1 MKHTNSKQKLK
12 DIINFCQAIFTLCII
27 CLYQANISNSYPIYA
42 QQTYENPRE
51 STGRIVCANCHLAQ
65 KNIYIEAP
73 KEVLPNTVFETVV
86 KIPYEFNKKQIL
98 GNGSKGDLN
107 VGAVVILPEGF
118 KLAPKDRM
126 DEKLLKKTKNL
137 YFNNYSQKLDN
148 IIVIGPIT
156 GKDNQE
162 ITFPILAPDPQIN
175 KNTHFL
181 KYSIYVG
188 ANKGRGQ
195 LYPSGEKSNN
205 NPIPS
210 NAEGRIEKI
219 KPNEDGGY
227 EVIIKTKDDETISQY
242 VPIGLNLTIKEGQ
255 RIKAGEYITTDPNV
269 GGFGQSEIEIVLQ
282 NPTRLISFIFF
293 SISVLISQLFF
304 VLKKKQFEK
313 VQSLNQNF

>member
-1 MKHTNSKQKLK
+1 MKHKDNKKKLK
-12 DIINFCQAIFTLCII
+12 HITKVCRSILVTCIMCLSQASV
-27 CLYQANISNSYPIYA
+27 AKSYPIYA

-51 STGRIVCANCHLAQ
+51 STGKIVCANCHLAQ
-65 KNIYIEAP
+65 KNIYVKAP
-73 KEVLPNTVFETVV
+73 REVLPNTIFETIV

-107 VGAVVILPEGF
+107 FGAVLILPEGF
-118 KLAPKDRM
+118 KLAPK
-126 DEKLLKKTKNL
+126 EKLNAKMLKKTKNL
-137 YFNNYSQKLDN
+137 YFSNYSQKLDN
-148 IIVIGPIT
+148 IIVIGPIP

-205 NPIPS
+205 NSIS
-210 NAEGRIEKI
+210 AHTDGKIEKI
-219 KPNEDGGY
+219 NTKEGEGY
-227 EVIIKTKDDETISQY
+227 EVTIVTKDNEAVLQY
-242 VPIGLNLTIKEGQ
+242 VPLGLDLTIKAGQ
-255 RIKAGEYITTDPNV
+255 QIKAGEYITTDPNV
-269 GGFGQSEIEIVLQ
+269 GGFGQSEVEIVLQ
-282 NPTRLISFIFF
+282 NPKRLISFIFF
-293 SISVLISQLFF
+293 SISVFISQLFF

-313 VQSLNQNF
+313 VQSLN